1 MNAPTTNQFELQAPQ
16 HLISLASSALIVSAE
31 VNVWTATKQDKQI
44 SNEVTLQKNASADAG
59 KFTKNLLANCPQ
71 HRALLNHRQTVY
83 NWLQRCTYDWAGS
96 LRLLPT
102 FKLEQFKKEY
112 EQHSQAF
119 NNLLD
124 EFVDAYPSLVSDA
137 AFKQGD
143 MFDRSEYPDVS
154 EVRRKF
160 RMKLIMTDVPA
171 GDFRSGGIAQALA
184 DDLKEHYQR
193 QTQDII
199 ERVMGDAQ
207 EQLVE
212 YASRLRNACVE
223 VHADDEGKVKR
234 KRIYESTVNQARG
247 MIDLL
252 RNFNLTGNQ
261 ELEQARMKLEQTL
274 DGITLDAL
282 RESPAARAQVKDG
295 LDDIL
300 SKFAP
305 LSLNNEGDEE

>member
-1 MNAPTTNQFELQAPQ
+1 MNTSYELKAPR
-16 HLISLASSALIVSAE
+16 HLISLASSSLIVSAE

-71 HRALLNHRQTVY
+71 HKALLNHRQTVY

-96 LRLLPT
+96 MRLLPT
-102 FKLEQFKKEY
+102 FRLEQFKKEY
-112 EQHSQAF
+112 AEHEATFSQ
-119 NNLLD
+119 LLD
-124 EFVDAYPSLVSDA
+124 EFEQAYPSLVSDA

-143 MFDRSEYPDVS
+143 MFDRSEYPDVKD
-154 EVRRKF
+154 VRRKF
-160 RMKLIMTDVPA
+160 RMKLITTTVPA

-184 DDLKEHYQR
+184 DDLKEHYEQ
-193 QTQDII
+193 QTKDII

-207 EQLVE
+207 DQLIE
-212 YASRLRNACVE
+212 YASRLRNACIE
-223 VHADDEGKVKR
+223 VQADDEGKVKR
-234 KRIYESTVNQARG
+234 KRIYESTVNQAKG

-252 RNFNLTGNQ
+252 RNFNLTGNAQ
-261 ELEQARMKLEQTL
+261 LEEARMKLEQTL
-274 DGITLDAL
+274 DGITLDDL
-282 RESPAARAQVKDG
+282 RESPSARAQVKDG

-305 LSLNNEGDEE
+305 LSLGADQPNEE